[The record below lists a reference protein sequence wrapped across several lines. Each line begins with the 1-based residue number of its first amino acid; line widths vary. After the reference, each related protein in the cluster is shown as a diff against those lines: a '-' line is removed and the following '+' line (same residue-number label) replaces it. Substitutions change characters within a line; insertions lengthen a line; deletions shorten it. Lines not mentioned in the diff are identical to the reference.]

1 MRTKRL
7 ACVIL
12 WAVFLSVACN
22 GCAMLK
28 RAALTYAGQPI
39 QDKTKIP
46 QHPIPTRNVR

>member
-1 MRTKRL
+1 MRTKRATCFAL
-7 ACVIL
+7 WLIFLLIAC
-12 WAVFLSVACN
+12 S

-46 QHPIPTRNVR
+46 QNPIPVRLAR